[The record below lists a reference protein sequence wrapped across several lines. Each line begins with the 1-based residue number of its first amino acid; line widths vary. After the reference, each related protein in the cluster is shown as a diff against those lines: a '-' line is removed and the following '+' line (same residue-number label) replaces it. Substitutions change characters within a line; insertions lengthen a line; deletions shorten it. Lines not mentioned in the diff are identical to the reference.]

1 MSKKMSKKM
10 SSQQMPVS
18 SIMESARQIWLAGL
32 GAFAKAE
39 EEGSKLFENLV
50 KEGEEIESHTRKA
63 VKNKVAVVTHKLEDT
78 VDVVKDKATDTWDE
92 MEQLFEDR
100 VARLLLRL
108 GVPTNEDIQELTERV
123 EDLND
128 TIKNLLEKY

>member
-1 MSKKMSKKM
+1 MSKKM
-10 SSQQMPVS
+10 SSQKMPVG

-50 KEGEEIESHTRKA
+50 KEGEKIETHTRKA
-63 VKNKVAVVTHKLEDT
+63 VKNKVAVVTNKLEDT
-78 VDVVKDKATDTWDE
+78 VDMVKDKAADTWDE
-92 MEQLFEDR
+92 MEQIFEDQ

-128 TIKNLLEKY
+128 TIKKLLEKY